1 MTAGYTLTEVQL
13 PLASKESTGT
23 KLLSKIARSPTST
36 RRHKPAPSQGSDV
49 VPESLRSPTSQTQG
63 AANSR
68 KNQIRPGFYRQVSAP
83 DTSVIRLTTA
93 ESTSRHHSDTS
104 GETALQAK
112 AMLQRQPTNSTQT
125 PSSHAFPPK
134 GANMSF
140 APLVSEYYIPP
151 GQNAVQS
158 AQTAVNYMY
167 QQLYELS
174 QKRIATLQYMRQAHE
189 GSTFWFNTVHFSKGD
204 VSRLPTYTPSRLAR
218 RAMNSFLLG
227 ISIPAV
233 LDIHQIPRP
242 GSSPQEYQAAGLE
255 YLRSLNSLLAEYD
268 NYQER
273 HPADG
278 SQPGSL
284 SRARLP
290 SMFKRSGTTSRPR
303 KSSTALS
310 QEIGTQIS
318 PPAVPDAPHHQIHH
332 SSHPSVDTTSTAV
345 NSSFVSTTS
354 TAPTLVTQPSFS
366 SVMPT
371 ISHTHNVDF
380 SATATFP
387 PPGPAD
393 APNSSLLPN
402 ESTYTYL
409 LTPPLPFAPD
419 FYTVFAT
426 LCDVLIETYQRLL
439 QIINNP
445 TSCSATISELF
456 NKTDAKIRKIMV
468 AGIVRDF
475 EAAARESAKKE
486 LAGVQKVVLGGL
498 MG

>member
-1 MTAGYTLTEVQL
+1 MSTGYTLTEVQL
-13 PLASKESTGT
+13 PPASKESTGS
-23 KLLSKIARSPTST
+23 KFLAKIARSPTSA
-36 RRHKPAPSQGSDV
+36 RRHKAASSQGSDI
-49 VPESLRSPTSQTQG
+49 VPDTIRSPTSQTQG

-68 KNQIRPGFYRQVSAP
+68 KNQVIRPGFHRQVSAP
-83 DTSVIRLTTA
+83 DTVARLNTV
-93 ESTSRHHSDTS
+93 ESTSKHHSDAS

-112 AMLQRQPTNSTQT
+112 AMLQRQPTIPAQQ
-125 PSSHAFPPK
+125 PSSNSFPLK

-140 APLVSEYYIPP
+140 APLVSEYYIPS
-151 GQNAVQS
+151 GQNAAQS
-158 AQTAVNYMY
+158 AQGQINYMY
-167 QQLYELS
+167 QQMYELS
-174 QKRIATLQYMRQAHE
+174 QKRIATLQYMRRAHE
-189 GSTFWFNTVHFSKGD
+189 GSTFWFNTAHFSKGD
-204 VSRLPTYTPSRLAR
+204 ISRLPTYTPSRLTR

-242 GSSPQEYQAAGLE
+242 GSEAKEYQAAGVE
-255 YLRSLNSLLAEYD
+255 YLKSLNNLLAEYD

-273 HPADG
+273 HPQDG
-278 SQPGSL
+278 SHPGSL

-290 SMFKRSGTTSRPR
+290 NMFKRSGTTNRPR
-303 KSSTALS
+303 KSSTAIS

-318 PPAVPDAPHHQIHH
+318 PPAVPDTPHHQLQH
-332 SSHPSVDTTSTAV
+332 STHPSLDTTSTAV
-345 NSSFVSTTS
+345 NPSFLSTTS
-354 TAPTLVTQPSFS
+354 NAPTLVSQPSFN

-371 ISHTHNVDF
+371 ISHTHTIDF

-393 APNSSLLPN
+393 APNSSLLVN
-402 ESTYTYL
+402 ETPYSFL

-426 LCDVLIETYQRLL
+426 LCDVLIDTYQKLL
-439 QIINNP
+439 QIINSP
-445 TSCSATISELF
+445 TTCTATVSELF

-475 EAAARESAKKE
+475 EAAARENAKKE